1 MDKNGKVQ
9 VIPLSKDY
17 IKGYEGIRWD
27 DRPGNGVVIYD
38 PFIDGP
44 IEELL
49 PKPVAMKHEGG
60 GQPIPAVAFSTTWDC
75 GASSSSPDSF
85 TGE

>member
-49 PKPVAMKHEGG
+49 PKPVVIKHEGG
-60 GQPIPAVAFSTTWDC
+60 GKPIEALAIPTF
-75 GASSSSPDSF
+75 F
-85 TGE
+85 KE